1 MVPSLFSIGGEIME
15 SIIKIG
21 EKEVRGNN
29 RAGWTITYRDQ
40 FGHDIV
46 PTLMP
51 LFAGALDVVSGLIKQ
66 TGKDNVEI
74 ADILA
79 IADGDALINAFI
91 HLSGFEFVE
100 ILNITWAMA
109 KEADESIPE
118 PKTWIR
124 SFEEFPIDVVVPEV
138 IKLTFK
144 GMCSSKNLQRLG
156 EIAKS
161 LQITQPTKKA

>member
-1 MVPSLFSIGGEIME
+1 ME

-21 EKEVRGNN
+21 EKEVKVNN

-51 LFAGALDVVSGLIKQ
+51 LFAGALDVISGLIKE
-66 TGKDNVEI
+66 TGKTGNIEI
-74 ADILA
+74 TDILA
-79 IADGDALINAFI
+79 MTDGDALINAFI

-100 ILNITWAMA
+100 FLNITWAMA
-109 KEADESIPE
+109 KEADDSIPE
-118 PKTWIR
+118 PKTWVR

-138 IKLTFK
+138 IKLAFK
-144 GMCSSKNLQRLG
+144 GMCSSKNLERLRT
-156 EIAKS
+156 ISDSMAKKP
-161 LQITQPTKKA
+161 QPKKKRKTT

>member
-1 MVPSLFSIGGEIME
+1 ME
-15 SIIKIG
+15 STIKIG
-21 EKEVRGNN
+21 EKDVRVNN

-51 LFAGALDVVSGLIKQ
+51 LFAGALDIVSGLIAE
-66 TGKDNVEI
+66 TGKTENVGIE
-74 ADILA
+74 DILA
-79 IADGDALINAFI
+79 VTDGDALVNAFI

-109 KEADESIPE
+109 KEADDSIAD

-124 SFEEFPIDVVVPEV
+124 EFETFPIDVVVPEV
-138 IKLTFK
+138 IKLAFK
-144 GMCSSKNLQRLG
+144 GMCSSKNLERLR
-156 EIAKS
+156 EITES
-161 LQITQPTKKA
+161 LKKKPQPKKKKTTSRSTT

>member
-1 MVPSLFSIGGEIME
+1 ME
-15 SIIKIG
+15 STIKIG
-21 EKEVRGNN
+21 DKDVRVNN

-51 LFAGALDVVSGLIKQ
+51 LFAGVLDIVSGLIAE
-66 TGKDNVEI
+66 TGKTENVGIE
-74 ADILA
+74 DILA
-79 IADGDALINAFI
+79 VTDGDALVNAFI

-109 KEADESIPE
+109 KEADDSIAD

-124 SFEEFPIDVVVPEV
+124 EFEEFPVDVVVPEV
-138 IKLTFK
+138 IKLAFK
-144 GMCSSKNLQRLG
+144 GMCSSKNLERLR
-156 EIAKS
+156 EITESLKKKPQPKKKKTTKS
-161 LQITQPTKKA
+161 HATT

>member
-1 MVPSLFSIGGEIME
+1 ME
-15 SIIKIG
+15 STIMIG
-21 EKEVRGNN
+21 DKDVRVNN

-51 LFAGALDVVSGLIKQ
+51 LFAGALDIVSGLIAE
-66 TGKDNVEI
+66 TGKTENIGIE
-74 ADILA
+74 DILA
-79 IADGDALINAFI
+79 VTDGDALVNAFI

-109 KEADESIPE
+109 KEADDSIAD

-124 SFEEFPIDVVVPEV
+124 EFETFPVDVVVPEV
-138 IKLTFK
+138 IKLAFK
-144 GMCSSKNLQRLG
+144 GMCSSKNLERLR
-156 EIAKS
+156 EITASLKKKPQPKKKKTTKS
-161 LQITQPTKKA
+161 HSTT

>member
-1 MVPSLFSIGGEIME
+1 ME

-21 EKEVRGNN
+21 EKEVKVNN

-51 LFAGALDVVSGLIKQ
+51 LFAGALDVISGLIKE
-66 TGKDNVEI
+66 TGKTGNIEI
-74 ADILA
+74 TDILA
-79 IADGDALINAFI
+79 MTDGDALINAFI

-100 ILNITWAMA
+100 I
-109 KEADESIPE
+109 PE
-118 PKTWIR
+118 PKTWVR

-138 IKLTFK
+138 IKLAFK
-144 GMCSSKNLQRLG
+144 GMCSSKNLERLRT
-156 EIAKS
+156 ISDSMAKKP
-161 LQITQPTKKA
+161 QPKKKRKTT

>member
-1 MVPSLFSIGGEIME
+1 ME
-15 SIIKIG
+15 STIMIG
-21 EKEVRGNN
+21 NKDVRVNN

-51 LFAGALDVVSGLIKQ
+51 LFAGALDVVSGLIAE
-66 TGKDNVEI
+66 TGKTENIGIE
-74 ADILA
+74 DILA
-79 IADGDALINAFI
+79 VTDGDALVNAFI

-109 KEADESIPE
+109 KEADDSIAD

-124 SFEEFPIDVVVPEV
+124 EFETFPVDVVVPEV
-138 IKLTFK
+138 IKLAFK
-144 GMCSSKNLQRLG
+144 GMCSSKNLERLR
-156 EIAKS
+156 EITES
-161 LQITQPTKKA
+161 LKKKPQPKKKKTTSRSTT

>member
-1 MVPSLFSIGGEIME
+1 ME
-15 SIIKIG
+15 NTIKIG
-21 EKEVRGNN
+21 DKDVRVNN

-51 LFAGALDVVSGLIKQ
+51 LFAGGLDIISSLIKE
-66 TGKDNVEI
+66 TGKTEDVEFS
-74 ADILA
+74 DILA
-79 IADGDALINAFI
+79 ITDGDAFINAFI

-109 KEADESIPE
+109 KEADDSIAD

-124 SFEEFPIDVVVPEV
+124 EFEEFPVDVVVPEV
-138 IKLTFK
+138 IKLAFK
-144 GMCSSKNLQRLG
+144 GMVSSKNLERLR
-156 EIAKS
+156 EITAS
-161 LQITQPTKKA
+161 LKKKPQPKKKKTTSRSTT